1 MRTIP
6 SWVTSL
12 HSTYPHVR
20 SLLFVSSIAHRA
32 GVGAA
37 IVILS
42 SQLTFILKFFLS
54 RNLRIARERAW
65 DQTIES
71 RGKGPTFWQPYV
83 EEWDVPPVV
92 DVGQW
97 AGLEVAKSHV
107 LRLILRK
114 SEFEISFDVVSAG

>member
-1 MRTIP
+1 MRTIL

-12 HSTYPHVR
+12 HLTYPHVR
-20 SLLFVSSIAHRA
+20 SFLFFSSITHRA
-32 GVGAA
+32 RVGAT

-65 DQTIES
+65 DQTIAS
-71 RGKGPTFWQPYV
+71 RGKGPAFWQPYV

-92 DVGQW
+92 DVSQW
-97 AGLEVAKSHV
+97 AGLEVAKSRV
-107 LRLILRK
+107 LRLILK
-114 SEFEISFDVVSAG
+114 QSEFEISFDGVSAG